1 MSDNDFGET
10 DIPTYPPP
18 AVVGTPKEVP
28 AHNAFLGSHRQEV
41 AKLIETQLSDT
52 IQKLV
57 GQRKYDTKVTCTQGT
72 EPMQLNVNITTND
85 PRVIA
90 ILASSGSNLQ

>member
-1 MSDNDFGET
+1 MSDNEFEET
-10 DIPTYPPP
+10 DIQTYPSPSV
-18 AVVGTPKEVP
+18 ADTPKEVTT
-28 AHNAFLGSHRQEV
+28 HNSFIGSHRQEV
-41 AKLIETQLSDT
+41 AKLIEAQLSDT

-72 EPMQLNVNITTND
+72 EPMQLNINITTND